1 MMIIRGGH
9 VVDHA
14 SGIDRV
20 CDVRVENGKILSVGE
35 ESVSEKNTEEINAE
49 GKFVFPGLVD
59 SHVHISADPAGFIML
74 AKAGVTTALDMKG
87 FSGEFFKNA
96 EISGAGLTAGFLY
109 PLIPGRTVSSESPS
123 AREIEKTVAGALSE
137 GAFGLKIIGGHYPLT
152 PDSIYEAIKTA
163 DKLNCYCAVHVG
175 STENGS
181 NISGLKELMEL
192 RGGMPS
198 HIAHVNSY
206 CRGQIED
213 PVKEAEK
220 AIKLLCEAQN
230 IQSESYLSPINGTS
244 GKFVDGKPMSHVTR
258 TCLSL
263 KNYPLRPEGLK
274 KAILD
279 GWALVNGKNSE
290 EEIVLL
296 SPEEGL
302 EFYNW
307 KSGNVYISF
316 PVNSPEVASKLALS
330 RKNNGKFVV
339 DALSTDGGVIPR
351 NTTLEYGLRLVEA
364 GKLGLKDFIQK
375 ASYNPAEMLGLKS
388 KGSLLPG
395 SDADIVIVDRYSKIA
410 ENVFCRGA
418 QVVKDGRF
426 YGGKKCISLHSER
439 AFS

>member
-1 MMIIRGGH
+1 
-9 VVDHA
+9 
-14 SGIDRV
+14 
-20 CDVRVENGKILSVGE
+20 
-35 ESVSEKNTEEINAE
+35 
-49 GKFVFPGLVD
+49 
-59 SHVHISADPAGFIML
+59 
-74 AKAGVTTALDMKG
+74 
-87 FSGEFFKNA
+87 
-96 EISGAGLTAGFLY
+96 
-109 PLIPGRTVSSESPS
+109 
-123 AREIEKTVAGALSE
+123 
-137 GAFGLKIIGGHYPLT
+137 
-152 PDSIYEAIKTA
+152 
-163 DKLNCYCAVHVG
+163 
-175 STENGS
+175 
-181 NISGLKELMEL
+181 
-192 RGGMPS
+192 
-198 HIAHVNSY
+198 
-206 CRGQIED
+206 
-213 PVKEAEK
+213 
-220 AIKLLCEAQN
+220 
-230 IQSESYLSPINGTS
+230 
-244 GKFVDGKPMSHVTR
+244 
-258 TCLSL
+258 
-263 KNYPLRPEGLK
+263 LRPEGLK

-418 QVVKDGRF
+418 HVVKDGRF